1 MGSFELGFPRWKP
14 SQQGLYWRL
23 LAKIGRAVTEQKAQ
37 GRVFLVTVEIEDQ
50 NIIESSLRCGD
61 REESMSRAE
70 KPGTTMLKV

>member
-37 GRVFLVTVEIEDQ
+37 GKVFLVTVEIEDQ
-50 NIIESSLRCGD
+50 NIIDSSLRSGG
-61 REESMSRAE
+61 REESMTPAE
-70 KPGTTMLKV
+70 KPETIVLKV